1 MTYDE
6 LVEQIKFITTKGNEP
21 NFVLQIPKIIRD
33 ACAEVQL
40 RLNVLQA
47 EKTVF
52 GEIPPGAN
60 LIQKPFDWLYTVS
73 LSITNPDENN
83 KTYILKRRNYG
94 YVRLIQNNDS
104 IIGIPEFYSNE
115 AEDQFFLFAPIGAP
129 LTNNGVYS
137 YTLRYHIL
145 ISPLDST
152 NQQNWLTKTYPA
164 LLLQASYYYAFLALR
179 NQTLADYHFEKM
191 KDLANLALQT
201 NLLGKTDENI
211 NPKVS

>member
-21 NFVLQIPKIIRD
+21 NFVIQIPKIIRD
-33 ACAEVQL
+33 ACGEVQM

-47 EKTVF
+47 ERTVF
-52 GEIPPGAN
+52 GDVTPGSN

-83 KTYILKRRNYG
+83 KVYFLKRRVYG

-104 IIGIPEFYSNE
+104 VVGIPEYYSNE
-115 AEDQFFLFAPIGAP
+115 AEGQFFLIAPTPAP
-129 LTNNGVYS
+129 LLNNGVYR
-137 YTLRYHIL
+137 YTLKYHIL
-145 ISPLDST
+145 VSALDST
-152 NQQNWLTKTYPA
+152 NQQNWLTNTYPA
-164 LLLQASYYYAFLALR
+164 LLLQACYYYAFLALR

-191 KDLANLALQT
+191 KDLVNIALQT
-201 NLLGKTDENI
+201 DLIGKTDENI
-211 NPKVS
+211 NHKVS